1 MHRSKSGSLS
11 HVRSGSFASDRKA
24 CDSRYVRFA
33 PKADKRVDG
42 SVRQL
47 CANSDITHRS
57 KQRPYSIISS
67 VWASNI
73 GEIVRPSAFAV
84 FKLIAT

>member
-1 MHRSKSGSLS
+1 VHHSKFWPPMTGSGQSRSFGDVCLMSGLPPESGLKSE
-11 HVRSGSFASDRKA
+11 VVTCPR
-24 CDSRYVRFA
+24 
-33 PKADKRVDG
+33 
-42 SVRQL
+42 
-47 CANSDITHRS
+47 CANSDLTHRS